1 MSNVTVCPLC
11 GDCYAERSR
20 EEADRP
26 DRMCSRCWQARANQ
40 YQERV
45 PAPEKRI
52 ANTCRS
58 CGREIVWLKTA
69 AGKNMPVNAE
79 TVEPGDDVFQ
89 PGRHVSHFSDCPNA
103 GEHRRAK

>member
-1 MSNVTVCPLC
+1 MSYTTTCPQC
-11 GDCYAERSR
+11 GSCYDESSDEQANS
-20 EEADRP
+20 P
-26 DRMCSRCWQARANQ
+26 DRLCSKCWSAQARRF
-40 YQERV
+40 QERV

-69 AGKNMPVNAE
+69 AGKNMPVNSE

>member
-1 MSNVTVCPLC
+1 MSHATTCPRC
-11 GDCYAERSR
+11 GSCY
-20 EEADRP
+20 EESSDEQANSP
-26 DRMCSRCWQARANQ
+26 DRLCNSCWQTAARS
-40 YQERV
+40 YQQRV

>member
-1 MSNVTVCPLC
+1 MSHATTCPRC
-11 GDCYAERSR
+11 GSCY
-20 EEADRP
+20 EESSDEQANSP
-26 DRMCSRCWQARANQ
+26 DRLCNSCWQTAARS
-40 YQERV
+40 YQQRV

-58 CGREIVWLKTA
+58 CGKEILWLTTA
-69 AGKNMPVNAE
+69 SGKKMPVDAE
-79 TVEPGDDVFQ
+79 TVEHGDDVFQ